1 MYFYKTLQSHVNVR
15 DLLEYLPFPVK
26 TTPYMPA
33 TTLLLSLSLIFAL
46 GIPVFAIILPSTG
59 SDIARVVVSLI
70 FGVGG
75 IGLFILTYCLFLK
88 HTLSV
93 DKDKAVLSYGF
104 FQPRKIKITPQTTI
118 NLLVDY
124 NDDNDLSIKVMQ
136 CTLNID
142 TEHTSYKGMKVKK
155 KNKSYISLSHY
166 SAGQS
171 LLLVF
176 ESLRKYFPELE
187 QNKNIYIIN
196 LTGVDNLKSKLMG
209 TDDLETL
216 HKTLKDVIQ

>member
-1 MYFYKTLQSHVNVR
+1 
-15 DLLEYLPFPVK
+15 
-26 TTPYMPA
+26 
-33 TTLLLSLSLIFAL
+33 
-46 GIPVFAIILPSTG
+46 
-59 SDIARVVVSLI
+59 
-70 FGVGG
+70 
-75 IGLFILTYCLFLK
+75 
-88 HTLSV
+88 
-93 DKDKAVLSYGF
+93 
-104 FQPRKIKITPQTTI
+104 
-118 NLLVDY
+118 
-124 NDDNDLSIKVMQ
+124 MQ